1 MNSLRNKL
9 WLGFGGLLFILVV
22 VSVLTL
28 VVLTRYSR
36 TLERVFHENYN
47 SAMYC
52 DNMKSA
58 LDQINSSAQRLI
70 WDVPNDNRQTDIE
83 ANRFDSNLKLQLNNC
98 TLPGEVDLSRQLA
111 NLWGEYRRHFQPFT
125 DNSTNR
131 PALYRQDLLPR
142 YQQMKQ
148 VAQRVADMNMANMV
162 SVDGQAKETLI
173 GVRNALLILV
183 TAATFL
189 ALFLVVMVVVS
200 LQSPL
205 QLLTQSARQIESGDL
220 DLNLAV
226 KSRDEIGQ
234 LAEAFN
240 AMALRLREFR
250 RSDHEKL
257 SRIQQTTQLAIDS
270 LSDAVL
276 VISATGQVEISNRT
290 AQTHFGIK
298 PDANL
303 SDLQLPWVKDIHS
316 KVMAEGQPLEPIGYS
331 SAIQLFEN
339 GHERFLL
346 PHAVPMFSAAG
357 NLIGVTVILVDVT
370 RLRRADELKSGLL
383 SMVSHELRTP
393 LTSIRMALAMTVNQK
408 LGPLTVK
415 QAKVL
420 TAAREDSERL
430 HGIIENLLNMSRIEA
445 GNVKFQFRRMT
456 ATEIVSLAVD
466 PVRDGISEKG
476 LRLVIEIPPD
486 LGAVQ
491 ADPSCI
497 GLALTNL
504 LSNAQ
509 KFTPPGGEIRVDVE
523 QNHDDLIFAV
533 SDSGP
538 GISKE
543 YADRIFE
550 KFFRIPHKEG
560 PTGAGLGLSIAKDI
574 AEAHGGSVQFRGNGG
589 STFILKLPREHIS
602 ATGVTEVLSGN
613 SHT

>member
-1 MNSLRNKL
+1 ML
-9 WLGFGGLLFILVV
+9 
-22 VSVLTL
+22 
-28 VVLTRYSR
+28 
-36 TLERVFHENYN
+36 
-47 SAMYC
+47 
-52 DNMKSA
+52 
-58 LDQINSSAQRLI
+58 
-70 WDVPNDNRQTDIE
+70 
-83 ANRFDSNLKLQLNNC
+83 
-98 TLPGEVDLSRQLA
+98 
-111 NLWGEYRRHFQPFT
+111 YRR
-125 DNSTNR
+125 
-131 PALYRQDLLPR
+131 DLLPR
-142 YQQMKQ
+142 YQEMKQ
-148 VAQRVADMNMANMV
+148 VAGRVADMNMANMV

-173 GVRNALLILV
+173 GVRNALFILV
-183 TAATFL
+183 TAATLL
-189 ALFLVVMVVVS
+189 AAILVVMVVVS
-200 LQSPL
+200 LQTPL
-205 QLLTQSARQIESGDL
+205 QLLTQSARQIEGGDL

-250 RSDHEKL
+250 QSDHEKL

-276 VISATGQVEISNRT
+276 VISAGGQVEISNRT

-303 SDLQLPWVKDIHS
+303 SDLELPWVKDIHS
-316 KVMAEGQPLEPIGYS
+316 KVISEGQPLEPVGYT

-346 PHAVPMFSAAG
+346 PHAVPMFSSAG
-357 NLIGVTVILVDVT
+357 KLIGVTVILVDVT

-393 LTSIRMALAMTVNQK
+393 LTSIRMALAMTVSQK
-408 LGPLTVK
+408 LGPLTTK

-456 ATEIVSLAVD
+456 AREIVSLGVD
-466 PVRDGISEKG
+466 PLAAGFAEKG
-476 LRLVIEIPPD
+476 LHLAVEIAPE
-486 LGAVQ
+486 LGTVQ

-509 KFTPPGGEIRVDVE
+509 KFTPAGGEVRVDVE
-523 QNHDDLIFAV
+523 QNRDDLIFTV
-533 SDSGP
+533 SDTGP
-538 GISKE
+538 GISAE

-574 AEAHGGSVQFRGNGG
+574 VEAHGGRVQFQGNGG
-589 STFILKLPREHIS
+589 STFILKLPREQI
-602 ATGVTEVLSGN
+602 AAERVVLVGE
-613 SHT
+613 TPV